1 MLETLGWLYLG
12 IMAGFVFAVVIIGML
27 RAGKQE
33 DLEMEIQDLRVQRSL
48 LKEEIFRL
56 TDNKSPKPRPRSKR
70 RPYNKHIKRPPKKRP
85 N

>member
-12 IMAGFVFAVVIIGML
+12 IMAGFVSAVVIIGML

-33 DLEMEIQDLRVQRSL
+33 DLEMEIQDLRTQRTL

-56 TDNKSPKPRPRSKR
+56 TSPPSKRPRRKR
-70 RPYNKHIKRPPKKRP
+70 TKRPPKKRP